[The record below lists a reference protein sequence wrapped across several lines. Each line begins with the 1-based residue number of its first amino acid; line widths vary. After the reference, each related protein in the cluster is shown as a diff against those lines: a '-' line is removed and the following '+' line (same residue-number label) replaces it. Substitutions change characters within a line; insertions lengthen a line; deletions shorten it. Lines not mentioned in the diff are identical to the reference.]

1 MTEVVGQGRT
11 TIVIA
16 LDILHAFDRVWHK
29 DLAANLLSLG
39 TEGDLLQFIIDNYL
53 NEIDLRVLINGKCSS
68 E

>member
-29 DLAANLLSLG
+29 DLAANLLSLSA
-39 TEGDLLQFIIDNYL
+39 EGDILQFIIDYL
-53 NEIDLRVLINGKCSS
+53 NEIALRVLINGKCSS